1 MQQIEAH
8 GDQGKQVMVMSFRY
22 KGYIHGYQGQIYTLE
37 LANRSQVSNGA
48 IGDSAEDLSTKSHQ
62 D

>member
-8 GDQGKQVMVMSFRY
+8 GDQGKQVMVMS
-22 KGYIHGYQGQIYTLE
+22 YTLE

-48 IGDSAEDLSTKSHQ
+48 IGDRSPIVQRISPPRATKIR
-62 D
+62 